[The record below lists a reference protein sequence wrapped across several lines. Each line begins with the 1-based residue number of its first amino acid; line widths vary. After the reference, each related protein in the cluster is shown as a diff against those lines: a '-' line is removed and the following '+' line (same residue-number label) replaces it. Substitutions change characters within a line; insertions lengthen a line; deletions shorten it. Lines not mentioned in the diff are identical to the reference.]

1 MTEEELE
8 DPRALAAVVAGAPA
22 SDANEAKTRAMLLKA
37 AHDMLA
43 RYPTTLWEDEEA
55 IRRAAEEEAYPSADA
70 RRATWLRAREKET
83 LLASA
88 TLVLEQLSPRLSEET
103 CEERYVEARKV
114 EACLRRATGEAFDVF
129 EEPPARNGGD
139 DESESESEGES
150 ESARG
155 GDDAAK
161 EEL

>member
-1 MTEEELE
+1 MHY
-8 DPRALAAVVAGAPA
+8 LA
-22 SDANEAKTRAMLLKA
+22 
-37 AHDMLA
+37 
-43 RYPTTLWEDEEA
+43 
-55 IRRAAEEEAYPSADA
+55 
-70 RRATWLRAREKET
+70 
-83 LLASA
+83 
-88 TLVLEQLSPRLSEET
+88 
-103 CEERYVEARKV
+103 
-114 EACLRRATGEAFDVF
+114 VF

>member
-1 MTEEELE
+1 MLNSDFDIVPYETADSAWKRSFSLS
-8 DPRALAAVVAGAPA
+8 DIKCLVVCRGP
-22 SDANEAKTRAMLLKA
+22 
-37 AHDMLA
+37 
-43 RYPTTLWEDEEA
+43 
-55 IRRAAEEEAYPSADA
+55 
-70 RRATWLRAREKET
+70 
-83 LLASA
+83 
-88 TLVLEQLSPRLSEET
+88 V
-103 CEERYVEARKV
+103 RK
-114 EACLRRATGEAFDVF
+114 EAFDVF

>member
-1 MTEEELE
+1 M
-8 DPRALAAVVAGAPA
+8 
-22 SDANEAKTRAMLLKA
+22 
-37 AHDMLA
+37 
-43 RYPTTLWEDEEA
+43 
-55 IRRAAEEEAYPSADA
+55 
-70 RRATWLRAREKET
+70 
-83 LLASA
+83 
-88 TLVLEQLSPRLSEET
+88 LEQLSPRLSEET
-103 CEERYVEARKV
+103 CEERYVEARKI

>member
-1 MTEEELE
+1 MTVVIRSKYTNQRQLE
-8 DPRALAAVVAGAPA
+8 HTSSSTENRPFMHISLEVQSTSEGGDTNRV
-22 SDANEAKTRAMLLKA
+22 
-37 AHDMLA
+37 
-43 RYPTTLWEDEEA
+43 YP
-55 IRRAAEEEAYPSADA
+55 
-70 RRATWLRAREKET
+70 
-83 LLASA
+83 SA

-103 CEERYVEARKV
+103 CEERYVEARKI